1 MEKKKI
7 IPAAS
12 QQASNESKKRYFPI
26 EIRPYNFK
34 DLQALYG
41 LRYKALRKVVRPIME
56 DVGKP
61 EGNYYNVHQVEKIVN
76 YLGRPYVLE

>member
-1 MEKKKI
+1 MKI

-12 QQASNESKKRYFPI
+12 KPSTNESVKRYFPI

-34 DLQALYG
+34 DLRNLYRLG
-41 LRYKALRKVVRPIME
+41 YRAMRTAIEPIME